1 MILFRGNVMSSDPP
15 RSGHCRKS
23 PHMVLP
29 KLDTLRI
36 VNYPDPVLK
45 KVCTPV
51 TAFGPELRAFA
62 ERMLELMRAAEGIGL
77 AAPQVGVPIR
87 LFVWSVGGEP
97 NQSGICVNPEFT
109 ALTGAVD
116 GEEGCL
122 SLPGVTVTM
131 RRAQRAVMRAFDPEG
146 NAYELTGED
155 LPARVWQHEHNHLD
169 GRLII
174 DNMSTSDEIANR
186 RAIKQLRAEYA
197 PRC

>member
-1 MILFRGNVMSSDPP
+1 
-15 RSGHCRKS
+15 
-23 PHMVLP
+23 MVLP
-29 KLDTLRI
+29 KLETLRI

-51 TAFGPELRAFA
+51 TEFGPELHAFA
-62 ERMLELMRAAEGIGL
+62 LRMIELMREAEGVGL

-87 LFVWSVGGEP
+87 LFVWNVTAEP
-97 NQSGICVNPEFT
+97 KDSGICVNPEFT
-109 ALTGAVD
+109 ELTGAAD
-116 GEEGCL
+116 AEEGCL

-131 RRAQRAVMRAFDPEG
+131 RRALRAVMRSFDAAGKAF
-146 NAYELTGED
+146 ELTGED

-197 PRC
+197 ER